1 MRMRGYTIIELLVV
15 MAVLGILAT
24 AAMPLAELGV
34 RRAKE
39 RELKQAAWE
48 IRRAID
54 LYKQASDDGRIVKAP
69 GASGYPPS
77 LEALT
82 AGVPDLGAGGAP
94 AYFLRRIPRD
104 PFALATI
111 EDAKTWGLRSYRSSA
126 DEPVEGADV
135 FDVYSKSEATGMN
148 GIAYRQW

>member
-1 MRMRGYTIIELLVV
+1 MRARGYTIIELLVV
-15 MAVLGILAT
+15 IAVLGILAT

-54 LYKQASDDGRIVKAP
+54 LYKQASDDGRIGRVP

-77 LEALT
+77 LEVLT
-82 AGVPDLGAGGAP
+82 IGVPDLSAGGAP

-104 PFALATI
+104 PFAGPNGENAR
-111 EDAKTWGLRSYRSSA
+111 TWGLRSYRSTA
-126 DEPVEGADV
+126 AEPKEGADV
-135 FDVYSKSEATGMN
+135 YDVYSKSEQSGMN
-148 GIAYRQW
+148 GISYRQW

>member
-1 MRMRGYTIIELLVV
+1 MRTFGYTIIELLVV

-24 AAMPLAELGV
+24 AAMPLAELGM

-54 LYKQASDDGRIVKAP
+54 LYKQASEDGRIGKVA

-82 AGVPDLGAGGAP
+82 AGVPDLSAGGAP

-104 PFALATI
+104 PFAGSAG
-111 EDAKTWGLRSYRSSA
+111 DNAQTWGLRSYRSSA
-126 DEPVEGADV
+126 ADPQEGVDV

>member
-1 MRMRGYTIIELLVV
+1 MRTHGYTIIELLVV

-39 RELKQAAWE
+39 RELKQAAWD

-54 LYKQASDDGRIVKAP
+54 LYKQASDEGRIVKVP
-69 GASGYPPS
+69 GTSGYPPS
-77 LEALT
+77 LDVLA
-82 AGVPDLGAGGAP
+82 AGVPDVAAGGAP

-104 PFALATI
+104 PFAGPAG
-111 EDAKTWGLRSYRSSA
+111 DNAATWGVRSYRSSA
-126 DEPVEGADV
+126 ADPQEGVDV
-135 FDVYSKSEATGMN
+135 FDVYSKSRETGLN
-148 GIAYRQW
+148 GTAYRQW

>member
-1 MRMRGYTIIELLVV
+1 MRVRGYTIIELLVV

-34 RRAKE
+34 RRARE

-54 LYKQASDDGRIVKAP
+54 AYKQASDDGRIAKVA

-77 LEALT
+77 LEVLS
-82 AGVPDLGAGGAP
+82 AGVPDLRAGGAP

-104 PFALATI
+104 PFAAPGGANG
-111 EDAKTWGLRSYRSSA
+111 DSWGVRSYRSSA
-126 DEPVEGADV
+126 ADPQPGV
-135 FDVYSKSEATGMN
+135 DVYDVYSKSTATGLN
-148 GIAYRQW
+148 GVAYRQW